1 MPKTLEKPK
10 RKGAKMLRDG
20 QFIKEEPPKIGAH
33 YLPTTQHKEFTEEE
47 RYTQMLLLGDSEP
60 TETHIS
66 EVLLWV
72 AVFFI
77 IVNSFYI
84 AFKGF

>member
-1 MPKTLEKPK
+1 
-10 RKGAKMLRDG
+10 MLRDG
-20 QFIKEEPPKIGAH
+20 QFIREEPPKIGAH
-33 YLPTTQHKEFTEEE
+33 YQPNIHNRDFTEEE
-47 RYTQMLLLGDSEP
+47 QYTQMLLLGDYER

-66 EVLLWV
+66 EAILWV
-72 AVFFI
+72 AVFLI

>member
-1 MPKTLEKPK
+1 
-10 RKGAKMLRDG
+10 MLRNG
-20 QFIKEEPPKIGAH
+20 QFIREEPPKIGAH
-33 YLPTTQHKEFTEEE
+33 YMPTTQHKNFTEEE
-47 RYTQMLLLGDSEP
+47 CYTQMLLLGDFES
-60 TETHIS
+60 TETS
-66 EVLLWV
+66 VGEVLLWI